1 MSLHSSRSQFW
12 ISTSG
17 TLIVSIATPWA
28 FYLVI
33 FLHLGCPP
41 GICKSQN
48 QTHRI
53 AYYSATVIHK
63 RDIRKPCPQKTLNLP
78 QDVSISHRTLSSTL
92 QLNPALEIPDSVRH
106 KLEIGKCSNR
116 HLFMTVPHELTVMF
130 LGIRGRQQEC
140 PVPAIPHQAD
150 TGLPRPPPA
159 ECQGRRPI
167 LVDRFG
173 KSPSFSSFTG
183 CLLSPMITLQLSHQL
198 IAPHV
203 TSKLDQHAL
212 SFLEDIEL
220 KQDVNDF
227 RPYELVFVRPS
238 ISTVSIS
245 CCAWENS

>member
-63 RDIRKPCPQKTLNLP
+63 RDIHKPCPQKTLNLP

-183 CLLSPMITLQLSHQL
+183 CLLSPMIILQLSHQL